1 MVETCTASDLRVS
14 YAHQPICMHK
24 ALPTIENPAAPN
36 LRLVSRYPSPRRISD
51 VEASDYAGA
60 FAYCHG
66 AYDALSAR
74 GYSSREVKEGR
85 GHLEKLIYGDYRLIF
100 FLPVVLLAFA
110 HHSGFATSVSQL

>member
-1 MVETCTASDLRVS
+1 
-14 YAHQPICMHK
+14 MHK
-24 ALPTIENPAAPN
+24 APNDRKSGCPPN

-85 GHLEKLIYGDYRLIF
+85 GHLKKLIYGDYHLIF
-100 FLPVVLLAFA
+100 FLPVVLRAFA
-110 HHSGFATSVSQL
+110 HHSGFATSVLANCECIRG